1 MNQKIRLALSCALL
15 ASTLVFG
22 TTAHAQETAKAP
34 DRPEQSGD
42 SMNPFWEKFKAAVIN
57 GDKETVA
64 ELSRF
69 PISMGYG
76 MSSLKNKAQL
86 VRRFR
91 HVFFNET
98 DAKKCFPKAKPHVD
112 TERPKE
118 FIITCSFASSDE
130 GGEPFE
136 YRFTLTRNGWKF
148 TSFENINE

>member
-1 MNQKIRLALSCALL
+1 MKKNISKCISGALLCAVLALGSIGL
-15 ASTLVFG
+15 AQPPQQSPVTPSHSANSM
-22 TTAHAQETAKAP
+22 TA
-34 DRPEQSGD
+34 
-42 SMNPFWEKFKAAVIN
+42 FWEKFKGAVIR
-57 GDKETVA
+57 GDKGIVA
-64 ELSRF
+64 ALSRF

-98 DAKKCFPKAKPHVD
+98 DAAKCFPRAKPYAD
-112 TERPKE
+112 KERPKE